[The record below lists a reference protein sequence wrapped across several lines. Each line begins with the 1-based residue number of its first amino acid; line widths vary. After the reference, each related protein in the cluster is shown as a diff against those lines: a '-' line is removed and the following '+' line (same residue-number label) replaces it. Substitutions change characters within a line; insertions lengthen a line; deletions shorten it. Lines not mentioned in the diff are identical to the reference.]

1 MHRQERKNSNTSLNV
16 TINSQ
21 KKTKEEGEGNNL
33 QK

>member
-21 KKTKEEGEGNNL
+21 KKTKEELKTGQVGG
-33 QK
+33 